1 MVDVMIQS
9 QLAEILGRLDS
20 KDWERLENLLAEGK
34 AGTMYGCLNL
44 APLGEEGARELMD
57 AASDEMHHS
66 KNIVTHRQ
74 WLHSRI
80 EDALGEIRRA
90 EREIKTLDE
99 LGDVEYEGGSAD
111 LEKLLELTALNL
123 RSALALK
130 PTDKDGN

>member
-1 MVDVMIQS
+1 MVDVMVQS
-9 QLAEILGRLDS
+9 QLAVILERLDS
-20 KDWERLENLLAEGK
+20 KNWERLDKLLAEGK

-44 APLGEEGARELMD
+44 APLGEEGAQKLMD

-74 WLHSRI
+74 WLHRRI
-80 EDALGEIRRA
+80 EDALSEIQRA
-90 EREIKTLDE
+90 EREIRTLGE

-111 LEKLLELTALNL
+111 AEKLLDLATLNL
-123 RSALALK
+123 RAALAVK